1 MSDCQSCDA
10 EPTCYYQYKPC
21 DCVGMRKFKSADDR
35 IADLEYENEQFS
47 IAIEIMQPENAR
59 LSKCCTQ
66 RGAMLEQIYQRLKVT
81 DSKDPYHFGDWFDD
95 NGVPK

>member
-1 MSDCQSCDA
+1 VNVGDKVIKDLGEAYVVLHDRVPELEQKIA
-10 EPTCYYQYKPC
+10 E
-21 DCVGMRKFKSADDR
+21 
-35 IADLEYENEQFS
+35 LEYENEQFS
-47 IAIEIMQPENAR
+47 IAIGIMQPENAR